1 MLKSLTIK
9 NLAIAKNVNI
19 DFSKGMNT
27 ITGET
32 GAGKSIMLDALGLTL
47 GNKVSSKLIGQNG
60 DNAFVSSV
68 FDLEKSLK
76 AKSMLVENGYC
87 EDDEQE
93 CILKRVIS
101 KNGKSKAFING
112 SPCTVKEMKEI
123 GNQLIEIHGQHEH
136 HKLLKKDYQL
146 SLIDA
151 YGNTTKQYEELKD
164 TVKNLGKLKKTLS
177 ETEHKI
183 QEKRERKQLLEFQ
196 FKELESL
203 NPLKEEFQSIEE
215 KYQSIE
221 NFQSIQDNVNH
232 TLQGIKNDNEEY
244 SSIDMLKKGLSFL
257 NSVKEHSKKLETIFD
272 RLEQA
277 IIEIDDISSDIEFFL
292 TSSEIDE
299 EEAYFITER
308 YNEYNKASNKY
319 KVLPEELENFYNQ
332 VSSEL
337 ESLED
342 PEEEIENIKN
352 EIKILEKN
360 IKNDGKILHDE
371 RNETIKK
378 ITPIINKSL
387 EKLGFKKETFSIEMD
402 DEFDIS
408 GKHFKG
414 FFIAPN
420 VGQKPQ
426 LMSESASGG
435 ELSRISLAVQVT
447 LSKNLNSPS
456 IIFDEVDVGI
466 GGETANIVG
475 ELLKELS
482 DDSQIICI
490 THLPQVACYANNH
503 LKVEKTHGK
512 EETTTKIINIKNNER
527 GEEIARMLYGE
538 SFSETD
544 LVRANSMLNNID
556 TL

>member
-47 GNKVSSKLIGQNG
+47 GNKVSAKLIGING

-68 FDLEKSLK
+68 FDLEKNEDLK
-76 AKSMLVENGYC
+76 KTLVNNGYC
-87 EDDEQE
+87 EDDDNE
-93 CILKRVIS
+93 CILKRIIS

-112 SPCTVKEMKEI
+112 NPCTVKEMKSI

-151 YGNTTKQYEELKD
+151 YGDTTHLYEE
-164 TVKNLGKLKKTLS
+164 VKSDFRKLNKLKKELL
-177 ETEHKI
+177 ETEEQI
-183 QEKRERKQLLEFQ
+183 QEKREKRQLLEFQ

-203 NPLKEEFQSIEE
+203 DPKKEEFENIEE
-215 KYQSIE
+215 KYQRIE
-221 NFQSIQDNVNH
+221 NFQSIQENVNYS
-232 TLQGIKNDNEEY
+232 LQGIVNENEDY

-257 NSVKEHSKKLETIFD
+257 NSVKEHSKDLETIFE
-272 RLEQA
+272 RFEQS
-277 IIEIDDISSDIEFFL
+277 IIELEDISSEIESFL
-292 TSSEIDE
+292 SSSEIDE
-299 EEAYFITER
+299 EEAHFINER

-319 KVLPEELENFYNQ
+319 KTLPEDLEDFYNK
-332 VSSEL
+332 VSEELNNLADPEDIIESLKADIENL
-337 ESLED
+337 ESI
-342 PEEEIENIKN
+342 IEKKGLN
-352 EIKILEKN
+352 
-360 IKNDGKILHDE
+360 LHNK
-371 RNETIKK
+371 RKETIDK
-378 ITPIINKSL
+378 IVPIINESL
-387 EKLGFKKETFSIEMD
+387 EKLGFKKETFNIFMKD
-402 DEFDIS
+402 DFDLS
-408 GKHFKG
+408 GKDFEG

-447 LSKNLNSPS
+447 LSKSLNSPS

-482 DDSQIICI
+482 QDSQIICI

-503 LKVEKTHGK
+503 LKVKKTHGE
-512 EETTTKIINIKNNER
+512 EETTTEIINITDKQR
-527 GEEIARMLYGE
+527 GTEIARMLYGE
-538 SFSETD
+538 NYSDED
-544 LVRANSMLNNID
+544 LKRAQSMLQKIK
-556 TL
+556 